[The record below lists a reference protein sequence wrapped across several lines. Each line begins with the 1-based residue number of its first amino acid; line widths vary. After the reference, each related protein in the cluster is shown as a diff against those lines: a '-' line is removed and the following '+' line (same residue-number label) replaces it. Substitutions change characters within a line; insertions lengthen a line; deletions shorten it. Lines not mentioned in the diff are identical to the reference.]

1 MAASDSNP
9 RSDRLP
15 PEGTDCLTPA
25 ALRERLEE
33 EVNRAERHGTHL
45 SCLLVVIDNL
55 DEMTREHG
63 SELREQTL
71 EYVAAA
77 LRRELRRFDRIGR
90 GGWDGQDS
98 DRGLLIILPGADG
111 PRAEIVARRA
121 LERLRTIKVEA
132 RGTRQPL
139 EVSVGLAPWR
149 TQASADSLLAHA
161 RAAVRRDHTPTH
173 PTPTHPAH
181 PNPEVH
187 DSAAAPTRRAAEPAS
202 ARTHGGVPPALGCAG
217 GP

>member
-15 PEGTDCLTPA
+15 PQGTDCLTPA
-25 ALRERLEE
+25 ALGERLEE

-55 DEMTREHG
+55 DELTREHG

-77 LRRELRRFDRIGR
+77 LARELRRFDRIGR
-90 GGWDGQDS
+90 GGWEGQDS

-139 EVSVGLAPWR
+139 EVSVGLAAWR
-149 TQASADSLLAHA
+149 AEVSADSLLAQA
-161 RAAVRRDHTPTH
+161 RAAVRSDHTPSH
-173 PTPTHPAH
+173 PTHPHAAAD
-181 PNPEVH
+181 
-187 DSAAAPTRRAAEPAS
+187 DSAATPTRRGAEPAS
-202 ARTHGGVPPALGCAG
+202 ARTHGGVPPALGRAG